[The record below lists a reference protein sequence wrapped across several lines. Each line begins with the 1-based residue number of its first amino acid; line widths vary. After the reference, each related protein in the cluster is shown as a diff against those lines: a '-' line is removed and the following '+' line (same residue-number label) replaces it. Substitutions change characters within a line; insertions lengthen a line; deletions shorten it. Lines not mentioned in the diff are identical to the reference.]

1 MHAYIFCMCIC
12 MCTHMCA
19 YACSGQRS
27 LLIVLPS
34 SSPRYLLTQGVSLHP
49 ELKGSE
55 RLGSSA
61 LQAPPISASPA
72 LEFTGAWCH
81 AHFLYVC
88 RELQVFSWLHSE
100 RFANGAVSS
109 ASISCFETRSFCVA
123 YGDIEMSSHVVF
135 KLKRVVFTSYFVF
148 LNQDN

>member
-1 MHAYIFCMCIC
+1 MHTSFVCVYV
-12 MCTHMCA
+12 CA
-19 YACSGQRS
+19 HTCVHVPAQARGHCCLCFPPALHVIYWHR
-27 LLIVLPS
+27 
-34 SSPRYLLTQGVSLHP
+34 VSLCTRNS
-49 ELKGSE
+49 KAQKDCG
-55 RLGSSA
+55 A

-81 AHFLYVC
+81 AHFLCVC

-100 RFANGAVSS
+100 RFANGAISS
-109 ASISCFETRSFCVA
+109 ASISCFETRSFYVA

-148 LNQDN
+148 LNRDN

>member
-19 YACSGQRS
+19 CTCSGQRS

-55 RLGSSA
+55 RLRC
-61 LQAPPISASPA
+61 PA
-72 LEFTGAWCH
+72 GTSHLCLPCLRVH
-81 AHFLYVC
+81 RCMVPRPFLYVC

-100 RFANGAVSS
+100 RFAISS

-148 LNQDN
+148 LNWDN